1 MSQSLDDIMNIT
13 KSVNNKLYIHQLD
26 GERMTSISFET
37 LQWRA
42 QLQHTNYL
50 VRFDGRNL
58 PYNTQVNHSIQM

>member
-26 GERMTSISFET
+26 GERMTSISFEA

-42 QLQHTNYL
+42 QLQHINYL

>member
-26 GERMTSISFET
+26 GERMTSISLEA

>member
-26 GERMTSISFET
+26 GERMTSISLEA

-42 QLQHTNYL
+42 QLQHTIYL

-58 PYNTQVNHSIQM
+58 AYNTQVNHSIQM